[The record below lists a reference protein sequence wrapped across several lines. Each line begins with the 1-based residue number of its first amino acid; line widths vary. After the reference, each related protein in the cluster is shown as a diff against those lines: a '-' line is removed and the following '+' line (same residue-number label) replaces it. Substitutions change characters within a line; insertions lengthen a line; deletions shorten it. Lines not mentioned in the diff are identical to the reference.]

1 MTSSF
6 SRIRFDHQGDV
17 ARIVLN
23 RPEKRN
29 ALDSQ
34 TIHELR
40 QALDHGQDAAAV
52 LLTGA
57 GKDFCS
63 GADLEALQAI
73 QTATVLENRTDAQ
86 QLADLFLAMR
96 QHPRPIVAAVH
107 GRALAGGCGLATACD
122 VVLAAESAQ
131 FGYPEIQIGFV
142 PAIVIAILRRSVSE
156 KRAFELVVNGTI
168 LTAHDAQS
176 CGLIT
181 HVFSDQTFE
190 ASVDAYVHSLASRP
204 RNAASLCKQL
214 LYRMDGLNFVS
225 SISAGV
231 DTNVIA
237 RSSDECRAG
246 VARFLS
252 QKQTKS

>member
-6 SRIRFDHQGDV
+6 SRIRLEPGAV
-17 ARIVLN
+17 AKIVLN

-29 ALDSQ
+29 ALDPQ
-34 TIHELR
+34 TIQELR
-40 QALDHGQDAAAV
+40 QALDSNHDAGAI
-52 LLTGA
+52 LIIGA

-63 GADLEALQAI
+63 GADLEALQTI
-73 QTATVLENRTDAQ
+73 QSATVLENRDDAQ

-96 QHPRPIVAAVH
+96 HHPRPIVAAVH

-142 PAIVIAILRRSVSE
+142 PAIVMAILRRSVSE
-156 KRAFELVVNGTI
+156 KRAFDLVVNGAI
-168 LTAHDAQS
+168 LSAQQAQNF
-176 CGLIT
+176 GLIT
-181 HVFSDQTFE
+181 HVLSDDAFE
-190 ASVDAYVHSLASRP
+190 TAANAYAAGLAAKP
-204 RNAASLCKQL
+204 RNAATLCKQL
-214 LYRMDGLNFVS
+214 LYRMDGLNFAS
-225 SISAGV
+225 AIGAGV
-231 DTNVIA
+231 DTNAIA
-237 RSSDECRAG
+237 RSSEECREG